1 MLKNELADFRRFRHY
16 AMIDYF
22 TIALTHGLIAVAAWR
37 LLFRDDLDSDRVRD
51 TDDADRGSGK
61 AANPETGNAT

>member
-1 MLKNELADFRRFRHY
+1 VCVAY
-16 AMIDYF
+16 CP
-22 TIALTHGLIAVAAWR
+22 IALTHGLIGVAAGR
-37 LLFRDDLDSDRVRD
+37 LLLRAGLDSDPVRD